1 MPAYFFTLDQ
11 YRGEHV
17 AEINIFGNSMQT
29 LGLVHLDLNEC
40 VIISDVTETF
50 KFINYTEPLMDQFWN
65 IDLRNEKIKLKIAN
79 WD

>member
-1 MPAYFFTLDQ
+1 
-11 YRGEHV
+11 
-17 AEINIFGNSMQT
+17 MQT
-29 LGLVHLDLNEC
+29 LGLVHLDLNDC

-65 IDLRNEKIKLKIAN
+65 IDLRNEKTKLKIAN